1 MQVRTL
7 WLTDFR
13 NYTATRLDLAP
24 GLTALVGANGEGKT
38 NLLEALAWLA
48 TLSSFRGVS
57 TEALVRRGAP
67 FAVVRALAEREG
79 RELLVEA
86 QIQPNGR
93 NRVQVNR
100 QPLRRARDLLG
111 SLRVTVFTP
120 DDLGIVKDGPG
131 ARRRFLDDALV
142 SLHPRNDGLRGAVD
156 RTLRQR
162 NALLRQAGG
171 RLDEA
176 GAFTLDVWDA
186 KLADAGAA
194 LVAAR
199 LDLLDRMR
207 PVLEATYDALA
218 RRPALVAA
226 RYEVAWLAGDGVAGV
241 DPAGD
246 GADGPGE
253 RRDALTGRL
262 AGALAEARRE
272 DVRRGVSTVGPHRDE
287 VLLSIGAAP
296 ARTQAS
302 QGEQRTL
309 ALALR
314 LAVHHVVTAASDSPP
329 VLLLDDVFSEL
340 DPDRSAALLANLPDG
355 QTLLTTASSL
365 PVDAR
370 PDVVLRLAGGELTPA
385 GHA

>member
-13 NYTATRLDLAP
+13 SYSSAQLDLAP

-48 TLSSFRGVS
+48 TLSSFRGAP
-57 TEALVRRGAP
+57 TEALVRRGAT

-86 QIQPNGR
+86 QIQPSGR
-93 NRVQVNR
+93 SRVLVNR

-111 SLRVTVFTP
+111 SLRVSVFTP
-120 DDLGIVKDGPG
+120 DDLAIVKEGPG
-131 ARRRFLDDALV
+131 ERRRFLDDALV
-142 SLHPRNDGLRGAVD
+142 SLHPRNDALRGAVEKV
-156 RTLRQR
+156 LRQR
-162 NALLRQAGG
+162 NALLKQTAG

-176 GAFTLDVWDA
+176 AAFTLDVWDA
-186 KLADAGAA
+186 KLAEAGAA
-194 LVAAR
+194 LAAAR

-207 PVLEATYDALA
+207 PVLGDTYDALA
-218 RRPALVAA
+218 RRPARVEV
-226 RYEVAWLAGDGVAGV
+226 RYEAAWLPPAGPAPGVAGDGR
-241 DPAGD
+241 D
-246 GADGPGE
+246 GAPAAAGTPE
-253 RRDALTGRL
+253 AELATAL
-262 AGALAEARRE
+262 AGALAEARSD
-272 DVRRGVSTVGPHRDE
+272 DVRRGVSTVGTHRDE
-287 VLLSIGAAP
+287 VMLSSGGAP
-296 ARTQAS
+296 ARTQSS

-314 LAVHHVVTAASDSPP
+314 LAVHHVVTAAVESPP

-340 DPDRSAALLANLPDG
+340 DPERSAALLAHLPAG

-365 PVDAR
+365 PPDAHPERLVRIVDG
-370 PDVVLRLAGGELTPA
+370 RLET
-385 GHA
+385 